1 MSIKNKYSIKCK
13 VNTDIYED
21 CGFKKLICVSDF
33 EENIIHNIHNI
44 YMNYEIFYSHLEH
57 KFMA

>member
-21 CGFKKLICVSDF
+21 CGFRKLICVSDF
-33 EENIIHNIHNI
+33 EENIIHHI
-44 YMNYEIFYSHLEH
+44 
-57 KFMA
+57 